1 MQLKK
6 RRKPCSH
13 IRIIKFIEK
22 KENEEIEGR
31 GENSPTANM
40 AIASERN
47 FIMSYQDMGPTEM
60 GVNFYLIVK

>member
-1 MQLKK
+1 M
-6 RRKPCSH
+6 RKL
-13 IRIIKFIEK
+13 R
-22 KENEEIEGR
+22 EEG
-31 GENSPTANM
+31 NSPTANM